1 MERDHFV
8 RGCGQNRPWATLK
21 SSVMTPEVDM
31 IDWLLD
37 VLGFGQAQPGD
48 EPEAG
53 PVIIING

>member
-31 IDWLLD
+31 IDWLLA
-37 VLGFGQAQPGD
+37 VFGFGSAEPG
-48 EPEAG
+48 EESNLG
-53 PVIIING
+53 PALIIDG